1 VIFLGTCD
9 KETLINEWDTQWTER
24 SEGVHS
30 FGLACQEEENWWK
43 IGIVVGEY
51 QWVVGFSYL

>member
-1 VIFLGTCD
+1 MNGTPR
-9 KETLINEWDTQWTER
+9 WTER

-30 FGLACQEEENWWK
+30 LGWEGSRGRELVE

-51 QWVVGFSYL
+51 QWVVGY